1 MGTWGSLQGWRFLR
15 GREFRRWHPKEASLG
30 GIFEESG
37 PRFPPLHKCSL
48 CCSRRLSPVPCPWML
63 RVWRLRQLWVISR
76 AANIIPQRHLE
87 SKIQL
92 RVGPAMVE
100 SQFCWD
106 GDRDL
111 EPFFSG
117 GRGLW
122 PRTWPG
128 RARGRSKSAST

>member
-1 MGTWGSLQGWRFLR
+1 MFPLLQQKVLPSYLPMDAEGV
-15 GREFRRWHPKEASLG
+15 EA
-30 GIFEESG
+30 E
-37 PRFPPLHKCSL
+37 
-48 CCSRRLSPVPCPWML
+48 
-63 RVWRLRQLWVISR
+63 
-76 AANIIPQRHLE
+76 AAEGDQQSCQHYPQRHLE
-87 SKIQL
+87 REIQL

-128 RARGRSKSAST
+128 RARAGPRVHLHEQVRFGL